1 MSCNPFEHLCHS
13 IDPNGTIHTV
23 PARSYREIGAM
34 EAFKKHWPATG
45 FSTKFQGT
53 IEEFTQ
59 VSSDLPADEQ
69 QHRKLAEAFPR
80 FSGKIVEH
88 ASPKAFFEAIGYV
101 GEAKRK
107 CRNGYRRWKRAALF
121 ENGVRIISTAPF
133 RVALHV

>member
-23 PARSYREIGAM
+23 PARTYREIGSM
-34 EAFKKHWPATG
+34 ESFRKHWPATG

-53 IEEFTQ
+53 IEDFTQ

-69 QHRKLAEAFPR
+69 QRLKLAEAFPR

-88 ASPKAFFEAIGYV
+88 PSPKAFFEAIGYV
-101 GEAKRK
+101 GDARRR
-107 CRNGYRRWKRAALF
+107 CRNGYRRWRS
-121 ENGVRIISTAPF
+121 ETAS
-133 RVALHV
+133 A